1 MDLSTDTNKPGRETQ
16 NTADSTADSTF
27 PRNDIVDTPTSLR
40 SNRTLT
46 EGEEASRA
54 ASESKEEVVSGN
66 QSGNASK
73 EEVNKDVAADAPAA
87 LAAQEEERPQ
97 RSKAKIA
104 LIMFSLAIATL
115 LVALD
120 ITIVT
125 TALPTIAEEFNSASG
140 YTWVGSAYLIANSAA
155 TPIWGKVSDIFGR
168 KPCLLITNAIFF
180 VGSLIA
186 ALSINMNMLI
196 AARVIQGMGG
206 GGLIVLVNI
215 SISDLFAMRD
225 RGAYFGI
232 IGGVWAL
239 ASSLGPIVGGL
250 FTQKVNWRW
259 CFWINLPFD
268 GLAFVILIF
277 FLDIHTPKTPIRKGL
292 KAIDWLGSVT
302 MVAGTIM
309 VLLGLEYGGI
319 SHPWGSAIVLCL
331 IIFGVV
337 TIGLFFVV
345 ESRLAPYPLM
355 PMSIFSKRSNVAALG
370 TCFCHAF
377 VFIPGNY
384 FLPLY
389 FQAVLG
395 ATPILSGVYLLP
407 TAIALSIFSIATGI
421 TIRKTGQ
428 YRPIIWFGMFMMTL
442 GTGLFIDLGAHS
454 GWAKIIIYQAIAGIG
469 VGPNFQAPLI
479 AMQSLVP
486 KRDIATATAT
496 FGFTRNL
503 GSAISIV
510 VGSVIFQNEMKAQ
523 QGSLRASLGDQTAS
537 SFGGGAAGAN
547 IGLINSLPG
556 PQKAVARDAFAQSLS
571 KMWILYA
578 VFGAVGLLVSLLI
591 GVNVLDKH
599 HEETKTG
606 LEVEKE
612 RRAER
617 EAEKEAKRLKRAS
630 KGQSKASLPLDA
642 EKGDALPVA
651 EGETKTKA

>member
-1 MDLSTDTNKPGRETQ
+1 MDLSTDTDKPGRETQ
-16 NTADSTADSTF
+16 NTANSTADSNAAGHHDATE
-27 PRNDIVDTPTSLR
+27 TPTSSQ
-40 SNRTLT
+40 SNHTLT
-46 EGEEASRA
+46 GGEETPRA
-54 ASESKEEVVSGN
+54 LSGSNEDVGPKERN
-66 QSGNASK
+66 
-73 EEVNKDVAADAPAA
+73 NKDVVP
-87 LAAQEEERPQ
+87 AAQEEDRPQ
-97 RSKAKIA
+97 RSKAKIS
-104 LIMFSLAIATL
+104 LIMFSLAMAVL

-140 YTWVGSAYLIANSAA
+140 YTW
-155 TPIWGKVSDIFGR
+155 PIWGKVSDIFGR

-186 ALSINMNMLI
+186 ALSINMKMLI

-215 SISDLFAMRD
+215 AISDLFAMRE

-259 CFWINLPFD
+259 CFWINLPCD
-268 GLAFVILIF
+268 GLAFVIILF

-292 KAIDWLGSVT
+292 KAVDWLGSLT
-302 MVAGTIM
+302 MVAGVVM
-309 VLLGLEYGGI
+309 FLLGLEYGGV
-319 SHPWGSAIVLCL
+319 SHPWDSAIVLCL

-337 TIGLFFVV
+337 TICLFFVV

-355 PMSIFSKRSNVAALG
+355 PLSILSKRSNVAALG

-407 TAIALSIFSIATGI
+407 TAIALSIFSIFTGI
-421 TIRKTGQ
+421 AIRKTGQ

-442 GTGLFIDLGAHS
+442 GTGLFIDLKAHS
-454 GWAKIIIYQAIAGIG
+454 SWAKIIIYQVIAGIG

-486 KRDIATATAT
+486 KRDIATATAM
-496 FGFTRNL
+496 FGFTRNI
-503 GSAISIV
+503 GSAVSIV
-510 VGSVIFQNEMKAQ
+510 IGSVIFQNEMKSQ
-523 QGSLRASLGDQTAS
+523 QGTLRASLGDQTAA

-547 IGLINSLPG
+547 VGLINRLPDA
-556 PQKAVARDAFAQSLS
+556 QKAVARDAFANSLS

-578 VFGAVGLLVSLLI
+578 VFGAVGLLISLLI
-591 GVNVLDKH
+591 GANVLDKH

-606 LEVEKE
+606 LDVEKE

-617 EAEKEAKRLKRAS
+617 EAERDAKRAKRAS
-630 KGQSKASLPLDA
+630 KGQSKTSLPLDA
-642 EKGDALPVA
+642 EKGSAPPMT
-651 EGETKTKA
+651 EGEKEVKS